1 LCSEFQ
7 GDVAGCGFLLIFV
20 SSDYATW
27 RFALDLHACDRQH
40 GAQFMASII
49 NLNGRASYVH
59 WHFFL
64 MSVPNLIVIVAMLV
78 VFGIALFLRA
88 PGAKREKDGK

>member
-1 LCSEFQ
+1 M
-7 GDVAGCGFLLIFV
+7 G
-20 SSDYATW
+20 
-27 RFALDLHACDRQH
+27 
-40 GAQFMASII
+40 SIVD
-49 NLNGRASYVH
+49 LNGRASYVH

>member
-1 LCSEFQ
+1 M
-7 GDVAGCGFLLIFV
+7 G
-20 SSDYATW
+20 
-27 RFALDLHACDRQH
+27 AL
-40 GAQFMASII
+40 I

-64 MSVPNLIVIVAMLV
+64 MSVPNLVVIALMLV

-88 PGAKREKDGK
+88 PGAKRPRRDK